1 MQWAFM
7 FEDADGKDK
16 EKFGG
21 KGANLAEMV
30 SLGLPIPPGF
40 TITTHACREYY
51 SLGEKMPDV
60 LLDQVKNLL
69 NKLEEKTGKV
79 FGGDANPLLVSVRSG
94 AKLSMPGMMDTILN
108 LGLNDKTVRALCKVS
123 DRRFVLDSHRRF
135 IQIYCDV
142 VLGIETKEFDGLIE
156 AMKEKLGMK
165 FDYELSAEN
174 LEELI
179 EQYKG
184 LIAEHN
190 AVIPEDPFEQ
200 LKLAIMA
207 VFRSWNTPRAITYR
221 NLNRIPHDLG
231 TAVNVQAMVFGNM
244 GEDCGTGVAF
254 SRNKNTG
261 EKGLFGDFLV
271 NAQGEDVVAGIRTP
285 ININELA
292 KVFPEQA
299 EELEEIARN
308 LELHFRDMQDLEF
321 TIETGKLYIL
331 QTRNGKRSPTAQ
343 VKIAVDMVNEGLLTR
358 REALMRVE
366 AEALRTMLLPQID
379 YSKASN
385 EITVGVDA
393 SPGAATG
400 AIAFTA
406 DEAES
411 RNSAGEKVI
420 LVRTETTPED
430 IHGMAAAEGILTSRG
445 GKTSHA
451 AVVAGGMGKPCVA
464 GCVDLKIDE
473 HARTISVNDK
483 VFRENDLITIDGTT
497 GKVFAGK
504 VPLIAAGLGDEFKEF
519 LSWADAVRKI
529 KIRTNADTPAD
540 AARAI
545 ELGAEGIGLCRTEH
559 MFFDEERIPF
569 VQSMILSDTTDERE
583 KYLAK
588 LLEYQRED
596 FKGIFKAMKG
606 CPVTIRLLDPP
617 LHEFLPNDEDA
628 LAKVIAKFVADLPDE
643 KRAAREEELRAR
655 VKGMHES
662 NPMLGFR
669 GCRLGIIYPEINR
682 MQVRAIMEAACDVEI
697 EGYETRVEI
706 MIPLIGSIS
715 ELECVE
721 KELRAVATAV
731 LEEKGRHID
740 YLFGTMIEVPR
751 AALTADEIAG
761 SAEFFSFGT
770 NDLTQMT
777 LGISRDDA
785 EEKFL
790 KEYVSMGLYPVN
802 PFAELDFDGVG
813 KLIEYAI
820 KEGRMTRPTL
830 KVGICGEHGGNPPT
844 VEFCARVGMDYVSC
858 SPFRVPTARLAAAQ
872 AVLRDMGY

>member
-299 EELEEIARN
+299 EELDEIARN

>member
-830 KVGICGEHGGNPPT
+830 KVGICGEHGG
-844 VEFCARVGMDYVSC
+844 
-858 SPFRVPTARLAAAQ
+858 
-872 AVLRDMGY
+872 